1 MITDQ
6 IARQLAHAIATKGQ
20 ASLVVCGGSSPISIF
35 AALTAGAHEGIV
47 DWSHVTIT
55 LVDDRLVPADHQH
68 SNQKLLHDHLL
79 CGAVAAAT
87 FIPLAIDNAA
97 DNIGRPFDVMLLGM
111 GVDGHFASLFPD
123 MVGETSLQVDAP
135 DDFETGPKGSPSL
148 PRVSMNLAMILQSK
162 LLILLVNGSEQ
173 AVLEAARTDPG
184 LPVHAL
190 LKQDVTPLKS
200 SRIDAEQTPQSGPS
214 KPKEDEKTWPSQM
227 TVFWRSK
234 TGFARAVR
242 TADAAILTI
251 CGDDRLPIPTGV
263 RYHAP
268 IWPTLPLALAQTRM
282 MFWAPVQLK
291 PMSASSPPIMTCCRP
306 ISLSRPIP
314 RSSRQPHVKWALR
327 PCCRRCA
334 CNV

>member
-68 SNQKLLHDHLL
+68 SNQKLVHDYLL
-79 CGAVAAAT
+79 CGAAAAAT

-97 DNIGRPFDVMLLGM
+97 DNIARPFDVMLLGM

-135 DDFETGPKGSPSL
+135 PMILETGPKGSPLL

-162 LLILLVNGSEQ
+162 LVILLVSGSEKQ

-190 LKQDVTPLKS
+190 LKQDVTPLE
-200 SRIDAEQTPQSGPS
+200 IITD
-214 KPKEDEKTWPSQM
+214 
-227 TVFWRSK
+227 
-234 TGFARAVR
+234 
-242 TADAAILTI
+242 
-251 CGDDRLPIPTGV
+251 
-263 RYHAP
+263 
-268 IWPTLPLALAQTRM
+268 
-282 MFWAPVQLK
+282 
-291 PMSASSPPIMTCCRP
+291 
-306 ISLSRPIP
+306 
-314 RSSRQPHVKWALR
+314 
-327 PCCRRCA
+327 
-334 CNV
+334 